1 MDNGQLTVNLKLIA
15 SALKL
20 TRHDLVE
27 IVREG
32 GMEIS
37 STHADKWL
45 RGKGATKIATGNSED
60 YGVRTNRTDTI
71 KDDEFHAFCVGLKPW
86 LDKLGAEKSV

>member
-60 YGVRTNRTDTI
+60 YGSRTNRTDTI
-71 KDDEFHAFCVGLKPW
+71 KDEEFHAFCVGLKPW
-86 LDKLGAEKSV
+86 LDKLSAEKSV

>member
-27 IVREG
+27 IVRLG

-45 RGKGATKIATGNSED
+45 RAKGATKIATGNSAD
-60 YGVRTNRTDTI
+60 YGAHINRTETI
-71 KDDEFHAFCVGLKPW
+71 KDDEFRAFCIGLKPW
-86 LDKLGAEKSV
+86 LDKLSVEK

>member
-37 STHADKWL
+37 STHADK
-45 RGKGATKIATGNSED
+45 
-60 YGVRTNRTDTI
+60 
-71 KDDEFHAFCVGLKPW
+71 
-86 LDKLGAEKSV
+86 

>member
-45 RGKGATKIATGNSED
+45 RGKGATKIATGNSVD
-60 YGVRTNRTDTI
+60 YGSRTNRTDTI

-86 LDKLGAEKSV
+86 LDKLSAEKSV

>member
-45 RGKGATKIATGNSED
+45 RGKGATKIATGNSEN
-60 YGVRTNRTDTI
+60 YGSRTNRTDTI

-86 LDKLGAEKSV
+86 LDKLSAEKSV

>member
-60 YGVRTNRTDTI
+60 YGARTNRTDTI

-86 LDKLGAEKSV
+86 LDKLSAEKSV

>member
-60 YGVRTNRTDTI
+60 YGSRTNRTDTI

-86 LDKLGAEKSV
+86 LDKLSAEKSV

>member
-60 YGVRTNRTDTI
+60 YGARTNRTDTI

-86 LDKLGAEKSV
+86 LDKISAEKSV